1 MQPYKNTKKQSVIEK
16 RVPATLDELKALCE
30 RLYRRDGFVKW
41 VEVAEILGVSRQAV
55 FNRMNNAVKQGTVTE
70 SEFEKWRSSS
80 SRRAKAR
87 ENLQLKRENEK
98 LRISV
103 TLTPDNKRWLAY
115 QCEKSQ
121 AISSDIINGL
131 INLARERE

>member
-1 MQPYKNTKKQSVIEK
+1 MQPYESTKKQSVIEK
-16 RVPATLDELKALCE
+16 RVPASLDELKALCE

-41 VEVAEILGVSRQAV
+41 AEVAEILGVSRQAV